1 MNFKLL
7 KYFIGIIVFI
17 IPYKLWG
24 FVPKEPLLYID
35 IAHQAEY
42 VVVFRPYDNKKYK
55 IRLGIGCLP
64 ALFDDLSQNTLIYAV
79 KLGDLLDSYGNG
91 DIGLVYIE
99 TPHHKVRCKIVDIQ
113 LY

>member
-1 MNFKLL
+1 MKIKFKI
-7 KYFIGIIVFI
+7 YFIIVIFLLTI
-17 IPYKLWG
+17 NLLQA

-55 IRLGIGCLP
+55 MRLGVGCLP
-64 ALFDDLSQNTLIYAV
+64 ALFDDLSQDTKIYAV

-113 LY
+113 AY